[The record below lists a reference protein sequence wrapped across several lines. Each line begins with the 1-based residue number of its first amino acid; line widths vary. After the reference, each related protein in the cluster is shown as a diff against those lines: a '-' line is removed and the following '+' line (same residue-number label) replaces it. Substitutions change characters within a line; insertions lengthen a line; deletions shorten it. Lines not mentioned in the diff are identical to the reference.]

1 MSGVFVV
8 TADTETNAPIL
19 DGLMDY
25 DERALFC
32 LLLGRRRMRSAFG
45 CFITEY

>member
-1 MSGVFVV
+1 MPGIFVV
-8 TADTETNAPIL
+8 TADTETNATVM

-32 LLLGRRRMRSAFG
+32 LLR
-45 CFITEY
+45 